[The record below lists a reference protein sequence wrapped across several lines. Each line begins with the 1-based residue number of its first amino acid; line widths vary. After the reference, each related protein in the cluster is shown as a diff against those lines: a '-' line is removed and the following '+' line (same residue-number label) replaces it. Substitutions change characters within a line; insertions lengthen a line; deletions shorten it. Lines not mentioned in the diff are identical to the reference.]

1 MTKKNKKWIGL
12 CICLIWA
19 AQSMTVLAASG
30 PKISMQAGPVKE
42 KDTQVQVSCEIED
55 GIDVT
60 SGKLRFLYDASQLT
74 LHSDNVG
81 AALQSGL
88 CKINDPL
95 TGNKEEGEI
104 VASFAL
110 SEPIPEDGS
119 LVDMTFQLNE
129 NVKAGDQLEI
139 SLSVEQLS
147 GNSGNISAEAIPLS
161 VQIEAGGGA
170 GGDTPDPPE
179 ENQGEKQEPEQ
190 KTPAKKEPVS
200 PKDNSKSSDNSSK
213 TKSKAAKTGDLLNPW
228 LYIVGLGAAGAGIA
242 AVKGKRTKKQGK

>member
-19 AQSMTVLAASG
+19 AQSMPVLAASG

-42 KDTQVQVSCEIED
+42 KDTQVQESCEIED

-119 LVDMTFQLNE
+119 LVDMTFELND

-147 GNSGNISAEAIPLS
+147 GNNGNISAEAIPLS
-161 VQIEAGGGA
+161 VQIEAGG
-170 GGDTPDPPE
+170 DTPGPPE
-179 ENQGEKQEPEQ
+179 ENQEEKKEPEQ
-190 KTPAKKEPVS
+190 KTPPKKEPAT
-200 PKDNSKSSDNSSK
+200 PKDNTKSSDNSSK